1 MRRLLIA
8 VVLGSML
15 LFFGCTKADTT
26 MEEGYWEGIVSVE
39 ENRFFI
45 HLRSTDTGLFLS
57 IPELLATDVP
67 VQDLKISEEQWSGKV
82 TLGTTTLRLLLAP
95 EENGFSGKVLYNTT
109 NGTVLLREGRYS
121 VEYRNLTKPARTGK
135 TVSLETSKATL
146 YGTLLTP
153 EGEGPFPTVLIIA
166 GSGPTDRDGNSELL
180 VENNDSLWHLAHEL
194 LDAGIASLRYD
205 KFAVGESQPY
215 DEQLLEEI
223 TFEDF
228 VADAVSW
235 INYIQ
240 SGAKHAPVGII
251 GHSEG
256 SLIALLAAQAEPVD
270 FVVSVAGNGDPIG
283 EQMIK
288 QIRRMDSEA
297 AKVLEKRL
305 QEISVSQ
312 YEETGNLLVDSF
324 IPLGK
329 ERYLQTWMKYNPT
342 DVLRTLS
349 VPTLVIWGDHDERLV
364 GEDDLFG
371 RTNMPDTVAFSEV
384 SNMGHLLRWAE
395 EDADI
400 IRSYRDRD
408 MPLHPD
414 FLQTVTTFIKAQE
427 GLRQ

>member
-8 VVLGSML
+8 AVLGIML
-15 LFFGCTKADTT
+15 FSFGCTKSE
-26 MEEGYWEGIVSVE
+26 MILEEGYWEGIVSVE
-39 ENRFFI
+39 DTRFFI
-45 HLRSTDTGLFLS
+45 HLRSTDNVLFLS
-57 IPELLATDVP
+57 VPELLATEVP
-67 VQDLKISEEQWSGKV
+67 VQDLKIAKEQWSGKV
-82 TLGTTTLRLLLAP
+82 TLGTTTLRLLLTPP
-95 EENGFSGKVLYNTT
+95 EENGFQGKVLYNTI

-121 VEYRNLTKPARTGK
+121 VEHRKLTKPERTGK
-135 TVSLETSKATL
+135 PVAIETPNATL
-146 YGTLLTP
+146 HGTLLTP
-153 EGEGPFPTVLIIA
+153 GGGEGPFPTVLIIA

-180 VENNDSLWHLAHEL
+180 VENNDSLWHLAHDL

-205 KFAVGESQPY
+205 KFAVGGESQIN
-215 DEQLLEEI
+215 DEQLLDDV

-235 INYIQ
+235 ITYIKTDE
-240 SGAKHAPVGII
+240 KHAPIGII

-270 FVVSVAGNGDPIG
+270 FVVSVAGNGGDPIA

-297 AKVLEKRL
+297 AIFLEKRL
-305 QEISVSQ
+305 QEISESH

-349 VPTLVIWGDHDERLV
+349 VPVLVIWGGDHDERLV
-364 GEDDLFG
+364 GEDDQFG

-384 SNMGHLLRWAE
+384 SNMGGHLLRWQKK
-395 EDADI
+395 
-400 IRSYRDRD
+400 
-408 MPLHPD
+408 MPISLDHTETGICRYTPR
-414 FLQTVTTFIKAQE
+414 FLTNCYY
-427 GLRQ
+427 LY